1 MPQPTATIDRA
12 QRDGLYEL
20 IRNHLGAIGDIW
32 IALEKDEEYML
43 AERLGLEFGED
54 FRLLA
59 DIGWDPDERR
69 QSFELTMEAHDLMEA
84 LRRLHGEAEHVL
96 AGSRAEREAA
106 AEDTRTNERFQA
118 GRDACEAL
126 LSSLDPREGERS

>member
-59 DIGWDPDERR
+59 DIGWDPDDDR

-106 AEDTRTNERFQA
+106 AEDARTNEYFQV

-126 LSSLDPREGERS
+126 LSALDPRAGERR

>member
-54 FRLLA
+54 FCLLA
-59 DIGWDPDERR
+59 DIGWDPDDRR

-96 AGSRAEREAA
+96 AGSRTEREAA
-106 AEDTRTNERFQA
+106 AEDARTNQRFQA
-118 GRDACEAL
+118 GREACEAL
-126 LSSLDPREGERS
+126 LSALDPRAGERR